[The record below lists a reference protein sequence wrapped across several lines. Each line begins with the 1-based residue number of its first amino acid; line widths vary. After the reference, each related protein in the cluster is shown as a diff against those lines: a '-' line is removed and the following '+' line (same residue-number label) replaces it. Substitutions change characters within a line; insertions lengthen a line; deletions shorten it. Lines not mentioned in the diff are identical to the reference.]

1 MAKKTYEP
9 APEVPAELRERYAT
23 MLEVIQGRITVS
35 EGARRL
41 GMSRNHFQTL
51 MHRGLKGLLGG
62 IAPGEPGRPG
72 KPTREA
78 ELERENEK
86 LHRENERLRGRT
98 EMIDRL
104 LGVASGVIQGRV
116 RSTRTR
122 KVKTEGGSGEGED
135 PEPGL
140 EVVMRVEAE
149 RELRAAGLPA
159 ALSCAVVGAS
169 PATLRRWRRRAA
181 SDVRTQTAAAS
192 SVAAELTEAVAA
204 LVRALRGLIGADAL
218 RVAVPGISRRQA
230 AAVKRATVA
239 AMERERKAAA
249 EHVVVTAPGVVRGFD
264 AMHVPVIEGD
274 RYALVAA
281 DAAVPFRTTAAA
293 VERYDGP
300 AVADLLARDFAEHGA
315 PLVLRADRAKCH
327 TVPEVRE
334 VLRHHG
340 VLLLQGPPRHPGFYG
355 QLERQNREHR
365 AWLAMAGRL
374 GAVDLDRLC
383 DEMLLALNA
392 SWPRRSLTWTTSEE
406 AWQARPSVEVD
417 RAALCEEVQDR
428 TARFRRQAEGRAAVA
443 AMAERFAIEAA
454 LTNRGYLCRETGGW
468 C

>member
-9 APEVPAELRERYAT
+9 TPDVPPELRDRYAT
-23 MLEVIQGRITVS
+23 MLEVIQGRISVS

-51 MHRGLKGLLGG
+51 LHRGLKSLLSG
-62 IAPGEPGRPG
+62 ITPGEPGRPG
-72 KPTREA
+72 KPAREA
-78 ELERENEK
+78 DLERENEK
-86 LHRENERLRGRT
+86 LRRENDRLRGRT

-122 KVKTEGGSGEGED
+122 KAKTKGGGGEGDD

-140 EVVMRVEAE
+140 EIVMRVEAE
-149 RELRAAGLPA
+149 RELRSAGLPA
-159 ALSCAVVGAS
+159 AISCAVVGAS
-169 PATLRRWRRRAA
+169 PATLRRWRRQAHGPNA
-181 SDVRTQTAAAS
+181 VSQQVLPL
-192 SVAAELTEAVAA
+192 AAELREAVEA
-204 LVRALRGLIGADAL
+204 LVRALHGLVGADAL
-218 RVAVPGISRRQA
+218 RQAVPGISRRQA
-230 AAVKRATVA
+230 AAVKRETLA
-239 AMERERKAAA
+239 AVERERKAAA
-249 EHVVVTAPGVVRGFD
+249 ERVVVTAPGVVRGFD
-264 AMHVPVIEGD
+264 AMRVPVTEGA

-281 DAAVPFRTTAAA
+281 DAAVPFRTTAAT

-300 AVADLLARDFAEHGA
+300 AVAEVLARDFAEHGA

-334 VLRHHG
+334 VLRHYG
-340 VLLLQGPPRHPGFYG
+340 VLLLQGPPRHPGYYG

-374 GAVDLDRLC
+374 GADDLNRLC

-392 SWPRRSLTWTTSEE
+392 AWPRRTLTWRTSEE
-406 AWQARPSVEVD
+406 AWHSRPAVDMDREALREEVED
-417 RAALCEEVQDR
+417 RAAR
-428 TARFRRQAEGRAAVA
+428 IRRQAEGRAAVA
-443 AMAERFAIEAA
+443 AMAERLAIEAA
-454 LTNRGYLCRETGGW
+454 LTKRGYLRREPGGW

>member
-9 APEVPAELRERYAT
+9 APEAPPELRDRYAT

-51 MHRGLKGLLGG
+51 MHRGLKGLLSG
-62 IAPGEPGRPG
+62 ITPGEPGRPG
-72 KPTREA
+72 KPQRES
-78 ELERENEK
+78 ELEQENEK
-86 LHRENERLRGRT
+86 LRRENERLKGRT

-116 RSTRTR
+116 RASRTR
-122 KVKTEGGSGEGED
+122 KASKEGGGNDGDD
-135 PEPGL
+135 PDPGQ
-140 EVVMRVEAE
+140 EIVMRVEAE
-149 RELRAAGLPA
+149 RELRKAGLPP

-169 PATLRRWRRRAA
+169 PATLRRWRRR
-181 SDVRTQTAAAS
+181 TAPGGAAS
-192 SVAAELTEAVAA
+192 SADERTTVPELADAVAA
-204 LVRALRGLIGADAL
+204 LVRALKGLIGAEAL
-218 RVAVPGISRRQA
+218 SLAVPGISRRQA
-230 AAVKRATVA
+230 AAVKRETLA
-239 AMERERKAAA
+239 AMERERKADA
-249 EHVVVTAPGVVRGFD
+249 ERVVVSTPGVVRGFD
-264 AMHVPVIEGD
+264 AMHVPTGEGD

-281 DAAVPFRTTAAA
+281 DAAVPFRTTAAV
-293 VERYDGP
+293 VERYDGRS
-300 AVADLLARDFAEHGA
+300 VAEVLERDFVQHGA

-327 TVPEVRE
+327 TVPEVLE
-334 VLRHHG
+334 VLRGHG

-374 GAVDLDRLC
+374 GAGDLDRLC

-392 SWPRRSLTWTTSEE
+392 AWPRRSLTWRTSDE
-406 AWQARPSVEVD
+406 AWNARPKFEVD
-417 RAALCEEVQDR
+417 RAALRDEVQDR
-428 TARFRRQAEGRAAVA
+428 AARIRRRAEGRAAVA

-454 LTNRGYLCRETGGW
+454 LTKRGYLRREPGGW

>member
-9 APEVPAELRERYAT
+9 APEVPPELRERYST
-23 MLEVIQGRITVS
+23 LLEVIQGRITVS

-51 MHRGLKGLLGG
+51 MHRGLKGLLSG
-62 IAPGEPGRPG
+62 ITPGEPGRPG
-72 KPTREA
+72 KPAREA
-78 ELERENEK
+78 DLERENEK

-98 EMIDRL
+98 EMINRL
-104 LGVASGVIQGRV
+104 LGVATGVIQGRV

-122 KVKTEGGSGEGED
+122 KAKTEGGSGEGED
-135 PEPGL
+135 PEPGQ
-140 EVVMRVEAE
+140 EIVMRVEAE
-149 RELRAAGLPA
+149 RELREAGLPP

-169 PATLRRWRRRAA
+169 QATLRRWRRQAHARAEVAEHEAPGLAPELRAA
-181 SDVRTQTAAAS
+181 V
-192 SVAAELTEAVAA
+192 EA
-204 LVRALRGLIGADAL
+204 LVRALRGLVGADAL
-218 RVAVPGISRRQA
+218 RQAVPGVSRRQA
-230 AAVKRATVA
+230 AAVKRETVA
-239 AMERERKAAA
+239 TMERERKAAA

-264 AMHVPVIEGD
+264 AMHVAVAEGE

-281 DAAVPFRTTAAA
+281 DASVPFRTTAAL

-300 AVADLLARDFAEHGA
+300 SVAKVLERDFVEHGA

-327 TVPEVRE
+327 TVPEVLE
-334 VLRHHG
+334 VLRSHG

-374 GAVDLDRLC
+374 DATDLDRLC

-392 SWPRRSLTWTTSEE
+392 AWPRRSLAWRTSEE
-406 AWQARPSVEVD
+406 VWRSRPAVDMDREALRAEVED
-417 RAALCEEVQDR
+417 RAAR
-428 TARFRRQAEGRAAVA
+428 IRRQAEGRAAVA

-454 LTNRGYLCRETGGW
+454 LTKRGYLRREPGGW

>member
-9 APEVPAELRERYAT
+9 APEVPPELRERYAT

-41 GMSRNHFQTL
+41 GISRNHFQTL
-51 MHRGLKGLLGG
+51 MHRGLKSLLAG
-62 IAPGEPGRPG
+62 ITPGDPGRPG
-72 KPTREA
+72 RPAREA
-78 ELERENEK
+78 ELESENER
-86 LHRENERLRGRT
+86 LRREVERLRGRT

-104 LGVASGVIQGRV
+104 LGVASGVIRGRV
-116 RSTRTR
+116 RSSRTR
-122 KVKTEGGSGEGED
+122 KPTEEGGSGEGED
-135 PEPGL
+135 PDPGL
-140 EVVMRVEAE
+140 EILMRVDAE
-149 RELRAAGLPA
+149 RELREAGLPA

-169 PATLRRWRRRAA
+169 PATLRRWRRQTETERAIVQREGSRLRA
-181 SDVRTQTAAAS
+181 DVCAA
-192 SVAAELTEAVAA
+192 VDA
-204 LVRALRGLIGADAL
+204 LVRALRGLVGAEAI
-218 RVAVPGISRRQA
+218 RRAVPGVSRRQA
-230 AAVKRATVA
+230 ATLKRETLA
-239 AMERERKAAA
+239 AMERERKANA
-249 EHVVVTAPGVVRGFD
+249 ERVVVTVPGVVRGFD
-264 AMHVPVIEGD
+264 AMHVPLENGE

-293 VERYDGP
+293 VERYDGRS
-300 AVADLLARDFAEHGA
+300 VAEVLERDFAQHGA

-327 TVPEVRE
+327 KVPEVLE
-334 VLRHHG
+334 VLRSHG

-374 GAVDLDRLC
+374 GAADLDRLC

-392 SWPRRSLTWTTSEE
+392 AWPRRNLTWRTSEE
-406 AWQARPSVEVD
+406 AWLARPAVNVD
-417 RAALCEEVQDR
+417 RAALRDEVEDR
-428 TARFRRQAEGRAAVA
+428 AARIRRRAEGRAAVA

-454 LTNRGYLCRETGGW
+454 LTKRGYLRRKPGGW